1 MSGDRDTWEVCMSFF
16 PLFIELHGKEILV
29 VGGGR
34 IAGRR
39 IEALLPFGCR
49 IHVVSPD
56 LSEGLMRRQTEG
68 QLRWSRRTYGVSV
81 LETEQPFFFLAAA
94 GREVNETVVNDC
106 RAAGIPVND
115 ASCRENC
122 DFYFPGIV
130 KEGETVVGITAGGRD
145 HKLAAALSGLVRR
158 FMKETWKA

>member
-1 MSGDRDTWEVCMSFF
+1 M
-16 PLFIELHGKEILV
+16 
-29 VGGGR
+29 
-34 IAGRR
+34 
-39 IEALLPFGCR
+39 
-49 IHVVSPD
+49 
-56 LSEGLMRRQTEG
+56 
-68 QLRWSRRTYGVSV
+68 SV
-81 LETEQPFFFLAAA
+81 LETEQPFFVLAAA
-94 GREVNETVVNDC
+94 GREVNETVVKDC

>member
-1 MSGDRDTWEVCMSFF
+1 MSFF

-81 LETEQPFFFLAAA
+81 LETEQPFFVLAAA
-94 GREVNETVVNDC
+94 GREVNETVVKDC

-122 DFYFPGIV
+122 
-130 KEGETVVGITAGGRD
+130 VVGITAGGRD